1 MNLPKLTPQETIEKS
16 FELTDLLSK
25 LDGLIEK
32 IDVLSSDI
40 CENYIEKINF
50 NTEKGRLT
58 AEIDFNIVKVMMDIL
73 LDCISE
79 ASEISD
85 ELPELSNNIYESLTQ
100 RDKC

>member
-1 MNLPKLTPQETIEKS
+1 MNLPKLIPQETIEKS
-16 FELTDLLSK
+16 FELTDSLSK

-32 IDVLSSDI
+32 IDVLSSDM
-40 CENYIEKINF
+40 CENYIEKINLK
-50 NTEKGRLT
+50 TERGRLT

-79 ASEISD
+79 ASKISGK
-85 ELPELSNNIYESLTQ
+85 LPELSNNIYESLAE